1 MAADCGSPGR
11 SPGMRSRVRV
21 PVFTGGRKVSMA
33 SQMVATMV
41 KRGGKDE
48 NAEKARVN
56 GIYGLYFF
64 RGGIVG

>member
-1 MAADCGSPGR
+1 
-11 SPGMRSRVRV
+11 
-21 PVFTGGRKVSMA
+21 MA

-41 KRGGKDE
+41 KRGGQDE